1 MKERVEIKVFGL
13 VQGVNF
19 RYYTKERADSLRIAG
34 SIKNNSDGSL
44 DIEAEGES
52 ADLEEFI
59 GYIRVGPTAAK
70 IANVELDYQKPQNQK
85 GFLVL

>member
-1 MKERVEIKVFGL
+1 MIERVIIKVFGI

-34 SIKNNSDGSL
+34 SIKNHPDGSL
-44 DIEAEGES
+44 EIEAEGEDN
-52 ADLEEFI
+52 DLDEFI

-70 IANVELDYQKPQNQK
+70 IENVELDYQKPQNQK
-85 GFLVL
+85 GFSVL